1 MLLNYQSFVVGSSS
15 QLKFDLGI
23 FKGTHFFHRTMRNKK
38 KPLSINMK
46 MMSQETG
53 IEMHKLGSEGSERK
67 MIGWNFLPHQVV
79 NYTKISPPSNKQ
91 TYPTISEM

>member
-1 MLLNYQSFVVGSSS
+1 
-15 QLKFDLGI
+15 
-23 FKGTHFFHRTMRNKK
+23 
-38 KPLSINMK
+38 MK